1 MLIVIVED
9 AKGQRLFIKTNRT
22 LSWWCTGHWR
32 YKLVGFIRKLAE
44 SDTSSLQKEA
54 DHAQDIPCEAR

>member
-9 AKGQRLFIKTNRT
+9 AKGRRLFIETNRT

-54 DHAQDIPCEAR
+54 DHAQDISREAR

>member
-9 AKGQRLFIKTNRT
+9 AKGRRLFIKTNRP

-32 YKLVGFIRKLAE
+32 YKLVGFLRLF
-44 SDTSSLQKEA
+44 
-54 DHAQDIPCEAR
+54 IPL

>member
-9 AKGQRLFIKTNRT
+9 GKGQRLMIETART
-22 LSWWCTGHWR
+22 LDWWSTGHWR

-44 SDTSSLQKEA
+44 SDTNSSQTLNTT
-54 DHAQDIPCEAR
+54 IVR

>member
-9 AKGQRLFIKTNRT
+9 AKGRRLFIKTNRT

-32 YKLVGFIRKLAE
+32 YKLVGFIRL
-44 SDTSSLQKEA
+44 L
-54 DHAQDIPCEAR
+54 IPP